1 MLPPFDPF
9 LSMNMAFDVALASR
23 ADAQA
28 LAQRQQRRLAALLQA
43 AARRSPLYR
52 ALLQGRDPARVAL
65 HELPVMHKRELMQQF
80 DAWVGDPALRLDALR
95 RFTADRGHI
104 AEPFAGRYLVWESSG
119 SSGEPGVFVQDAAAM
134 AVYDALEGVRRTLLR
149 PPAGALDPWL
159 DGRIAF
165 VGAIEGHFAST
176 VSLQR
181 LRRLN
186 PLLARR
192 LCSVSCMQPWP
203 SLRAELEALAPA
215 AIATYPSAAVMLAE
229 EHLAGRLALA
239 PREVWTGGETLSP
252 AMRRFVERA
261 FGCKVVNSYGAS
273 EFLTLAA
280 ECRAGRLHLNS
291 DWAILEPVDARGRP
305 VPPGRASAT
314 TLLTNLA
321 NQVQPLIRYDIGD
334 RVTLLPMTCGC
345 GSHLPVIDVQGRS
358 DDTLHLA
365 GSGRRPV
372 TVLPLA
378 LATVLED
385 DAGLFDFQLVQQGP
399 AELLLRTGLVGE
411 AARRVLP
418 RARRILGAWLEQ
430 QGAAPVQI
438 HCRSGEAAQPGRSGK
453 IQRVLRE
460 PAA

>member
-9 LSMNMAFDVALASR
+9 LSFSTALDVAAASR

-28 LAQRQQRRLAALLQA
+28 LAQRQQRRLAALLQG

-52 ALLQGRDPARVAL
+52 TLLQGRDPARVAL
-65 HELPVMHKRELMQQF
+65 HELPVMHKRDLMQQF
-80 DAWVGDPALRLDALR
+80 DRWVGDPALQLDALR
-95 RFTADRGHI
+95 RFTADRSHI

-134 AVYDALEGVRRTLLR
+134 AVYDALEGVRRTVLR
-149 PPAGALDPWL
+149 PPDGALDPWL

-165 VGAIEGHFAST
+165 VGALEGHFAST

-192 LCSVSCMQPWP
+192 LCSVSCLQPWP
-203 SLRAELEALAPA
+203 RLRAELEALAPA
-215 AIATYPSAAVMLAE
+215 AIATYPSAAVLLAE

-252 AMRRFVERA
+252 AMRRFVEQA

-273 EFLTLAA
+273 EFLTLAT
-280 ECRAGRLHLNS
+280 ECRAGRMHLNS

-305 VPPGRASAT
+305 VPPGQASAT

-334 RVTLLPMTCGC
+334 RVTLLPVACEC
-345 GSHLPVIDVQGRS
+345 GSQLPVIDVQGRS
-358 DDTLHLA
+358 DDTLRLA
-365 GSGRRPV
+365 GNGRRPV
-372 TVLPLA
+372 QVLPLA
-378 LATVLED
+378 IATVLED

-399 AELLLRTGLVGE
+399 AELLLRTGLAGE

-418 RARRILGAWLEQ
+418 RARRILAAWLAQ
-430 QGAAPVQI
+430 QGVAPVHI

-453 IQRVLRE
+453 IQRVVRA